1 MRTKFNRI
9 PDDLQYQIV
18 QEYLTTEITYDE
30 LKVKYNFGGNDN
42 IRNWMTKFGT
52 SKQNV
57 DQIKQDRVMASTSS
71 KSSRE
76 LELEQKIHIL
86 EDELNKEKLK
96 TAALS
101 TLINIAERDLQI
113 DIKKKCGAKQ

>member
-1 MRTKFNRI
+1 MRTKFNKI

-96 TAALS
+96 TVALS

>member
-9 PDDLQYQIV
+9 TDDLQYQIV

-42 IRNWMTKFGT
+42 IRNWMTKFGI

-57 DQIKQDRVMASTSS
+57 EQIKLDRVMSSTNSNN
-71 KSSRE
+71 SRE
-76 LELEQKIHIL
+76 LELELKIRLL

-96 TAALS
+96 TAILS
-101 TLINIAERDLQI
+101 TLIDIAERDLQI
-113 DIKKKCGAKQ
+113 DIKKKRGAKQ

>member
-9 PDDLQYQIV
+9 TDDLQYQIV

-42 IRNWMTKFGT
+42 IRNWMTKFGI

>member
-42 IRNWMTKFGT
+42 IRNWMTKFGI

-76 LELEQKIHIL
+76 LELEQKIRLL

-96 TAALS
+96 TVALS

>member
-42 IRNWMTKFGT
+42 IRNWMTKFGI

-57 DQIKQDRVMASTSS
+57 GQIKQARVMVSTSS

-76 LELEQKIHIL
+76 LELEHKIRLL

-96 TAALS
+96 TVALS

>member
-96 TAALS
+96 TVALS

>member
-1 MRTKFNRI
+1 MKTKLKKF
-9 PDDLQYQIV
+9 PDELIYQIV
-18 QEYLTTEITYDE
+18 QEYLTTEITNPE
-30 LKVKYNFGGNDN
+30 LMKKYNFGGPNT
-42 IRNWMTKFGT
+42 IYRWMKYLGI
-52 SKQNV
+52 SKHDF

-76 LELEQKIHIL
+76 LELEHKIRLL

-96 TAALS
+96 TVALS